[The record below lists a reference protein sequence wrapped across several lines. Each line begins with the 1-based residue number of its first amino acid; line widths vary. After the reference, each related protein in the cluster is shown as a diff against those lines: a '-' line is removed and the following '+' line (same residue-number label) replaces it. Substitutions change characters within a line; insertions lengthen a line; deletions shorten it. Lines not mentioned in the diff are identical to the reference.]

1 MNCELGRVVAIEA
14 EKAWVETIQNST
26 CTTCS
31 AKSGCG
37 QRLLNSVFKG
47 KRHLVEVSL
56 KDFPETVYLYDTVE
70 LTVDENVLLRGA
82 FWVYLV
88 PLICIIAG
96 ALFGQQWVA
105 VDTSLFP
112 TQKASELP
120 VIFGALSG
128 LAIGFGI
135 LALHHKIQRF
145 NPRYQP
151 RLHKVVGQN
160 SLQSEAVV
168 FKPS

>member
-1 MNCELGRVVAIEA
+1 MNCESGRVVAIEA
-14 EKAWVETIQNST
+14 DKAWVETIQNST

-56 KDFPETVYLYDTVE
+56 KNFPETVSLHDEVE
-70 LTVDENVLLRGA
+70 LTVDDNVLLRGA

-96 ALFGQQWVA
+96 ALFGQRWV
-105 VDTSLFP
+105 VPDSGLFP

-120 VIFGALSG
+120 VIIGALSG
-128 LAIGFGI
+128 LAFGFVI
-135 LALHHKIQRF
+135 LAVHHKVQRF

-151 RLHKVVGQN
+151 RLHKVVAHHHE
-160 SLQSEAVV
+160 SSEAVV
-168 FKPS
+168 FKP